1 MCLAVPVLI
10 RSLNGFEAEAEVA
23 GVKRTINIM
32 LTPEAKPGDYVL
44 LHTGYSISIID
55 QQEAEETMKLL
66 EEMVSM

>member
-1 MCLAVPVLI
+1 MCLAIPVLI
-10 RSLNGFEAEAEVA
+10 NSINGFEAEGEVA

-55 QQEAEETMKLL
+55 QQEAEETLKLL
-66 EEMVSM
+66 EEMVTS